1 MDMLGRHYF
10 DTHLKVDEMGFTVYY
25 QSTKPVMHE
34 LHPSIANDVTELCKG
49 RSWVSCEPIHF
60 YEFGPKL
67 RGGVK
72 PNFTPSA
79 FDIASAK
86 SEGLP
91 DGTIANVIEGLAT
104 LSQKYGI
111 DWEFS
116 HDHDPGPIGFIRNGV
131 AESRLMSQIE
141 AFGMLAGLMSG
152 ELHDDEFES
161 LLADSA
167 DDNEDGDGPPDI
179 LRFPGV

>member
-1 MDMLGRHYF
+1 
-10 DTHLKVDEMGFTVYY
+10 MGFTVYY
-25 QSTKPVMHE
+25 QSTKPVTE
-34 LHPSIANDVTELCKG
+34 EFHPSIANDVTELRKG

-60 YEFGPKL
+60 YEFGPIL

-72 PNFTPSA
+72 PNFAPNA

-91 DGTIANVIEGLAT
+91 DGTIANVVAGLAT
-104 LSQKYGI
+104 LSKKYGI

-116 HDHDPGPIGFIRNGV
+116 HDHDPGPIGFIRNGIP
-131 AESRLMSQIE
+131 ESRLMSQIE
-141 AFGMLAGLMSG
+141 AFGMMAGLLSD
-152 ELHDDEFES
+152 ELDDEEFQS
-161 LLADSA
+161 LLTDSA
-167 DDNEDGDGPPDI
+167 DDNQDDEPPHI